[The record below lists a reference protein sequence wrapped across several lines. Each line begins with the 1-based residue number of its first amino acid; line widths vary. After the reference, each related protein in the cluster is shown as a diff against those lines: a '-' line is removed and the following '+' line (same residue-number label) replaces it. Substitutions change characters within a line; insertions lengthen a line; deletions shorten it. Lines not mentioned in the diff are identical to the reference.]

1 MTDWSGERSPGLS
14 HREVAQVATVAELAA
29 LLRQLRRRE
38 ARLEGASPLTYRDL
52 AAKTGW
58 SRGILGEYFA
68 GRVLPP
74 TDRFDI
80 LIRLL
85 GATPAEQGALA
96 TARDR
101 VEERRRS
108 GGSADPVAPAVPSPR
123 QLPPAVPGFAGRASQ
138 LAELDRL
145 LEADA
150 ATPIALITAVSGTA
164 GVGKTALALHWAHR
178 VADRF
183 ADGQLYLNL
192 RGFDPTGAPV
202 APAEA
207 VRTLLDALGV
217 PPQRIP
223 ASLDAQAALY
233 RGLLAERHVLVV
245 LDNAR
250 DADQVRPLLPG
261 GPACRILVTSRN
273 PLAGLVST
281 GGARPITLDLL
292 TPAEAR
298 QLLAARIGAARVV
311 AEPEAVDDI
320 VTACTRLPLGLAIV
334 AARAALHPE
343 FPLDAL
349 AGELRDARGGLA
361 AFAGT
366 DPASDVRAVFS
377 WSYRALSPAA
387 ARLFRLLS
395 LHPGP
400 SVGAPAAASLAGLP
414 PHRVRPLLAELTD
427 ANLVAEQG
435 PGRYACHDLLV
446 AYAAELTA
454 GVDPEQE
461 RREASRRVLD
471 HYLHTAHAADRRLD
485 PHRDPIPLL
494 TASPGVTPGQFAD
507 HGAALAWFDAELPAL
522 LATAEEAAT
531 ARLDRHLC
539 RLTRTM
545 AHALERRGQWH
556 RWAAVQELAV
566 AAAQRLN
573 DPAEEAHA
581 RRSLG
586 RSQVHLGRI
595 DRATDHFETAGR
607 LYRLAADRLGQ
618 GRIQFDLSWIAVRQN
633 RYPDA
638 LRHSREALALFTA
651 AGSRSG
657 QGRALNNIGWCLS
670 WLGQHEEAV
679 DYCRRALDTLLDLDD
694 RFGAADGW
702 DSLGHAQHELGRYR
716 EAAES
721 YQQSY
726 ALWRELG
733 HRYQEADL
741 LARLGDTQS
750 AIGDLDAASDTWHR
764 ALGILDDLD
773 HPDAEQV
780 KARLDRV
787 GRAPSR

>member
-14 HREVAQVATVAELAA
+14 HREMARVQTVAELAA
-29 LLRQLRRRE
+29 LLRHLRRRE
-38 ARLEGASPLTYRDL
+38 ARLEGASPLTYREL

-85 GATPAEQGALA
+85 GATPGEQGALA

-101 VEERRRS
+101 VEERRRPA
-108 GGSADPVAPAVPSPR
+108 GPAEPVTPAPASPR
-123 QLPPAVPGFAGRASQ
+123 QLPPTVPGFTGRASQ

-145 LEADA
+145 LEADPA
-150 ATPIALITAVSGTA
+150 APVALITAVSGTA

-183 ADGQLYLNL
+183 SDGQLYLNL
-192 RGFDPTGAPV
+192 RGFDPTGSPV

-207 VRTLLDALGV
+207 IRALLDALGV

-223 ASLDAQAALY
+223 ATLDGQAALY
-233 RGLLAERHVLVV
+233 RGLLAARHTLVV

-261 GPACRILVTSRN
+261 GPACRVLVTSRN
-273 PLAGLVST
+273 QLAGLVST
-281 GGARPITLDLL
+281 GGARPIVLDLL
-292 TPAEAR
+292 NWAEAR
-298 QLLAARIGAARVV
+298 QLLAARIGAERVA
-311 AEPEAVDDI
+311 AEPRAVDDI
-320 VTACTRLPLGLAIV
+320 VNACSRLPLGLAIV
-334 AARAALHPE
+334 AARAALNPG
-343 FPLDAL
+343 FALGAL
-349 AGELRDARGGLA
+349 AAELGEARGGLA
-361 AFAGT
+361 AFTGS

-377 WSYRALSPAA
+377 WSYRALGPET
-387 ARLFRLLS
+387 ARLFRLLA

-400 SVGAPAAASLAGLP
+400 SVGTPAVASLAGLP
-414 PHRVRPLLAELTD
+414 PGEVRPLLAELTD
-427 ANLVAEQG
+427 ANLVAEHG

-446 AYAAELTA
+446 AYAAELTVA
-454 GVDPEQE
+454 VDPEAE
-461 RREASRRVLD
+461 RRAASRRVLD

-494 TASPGVTPGQFAD
+494 AASPGVTPGRIAD
-507 HGAALAWFDAELPAL
+507 HGAALAWFDLELPAL

-531 ARLDRHLC
+531 ARLDRQLC

-545 AHALERRGQWH
+545 AHVLERRGHWH

-566 AAAQRLN
+566 AAAQRLA

-586 RSQVHLGRI
+586 RALVHLGRVEPAVDQLDI
-595 DRATDHFETAGR
+595 AGEF
-607 LYRLAADRLGQ
+607 YRVAADRLGQ
-618 GRIQFDLSWIAVRQN
+618 GRIQFDRCWIAVRQN

-638 LRHSREALALFTA
+638 LRHSRAALDLFTA

-670 WLGQHEEAV
+670 WLGHHEEGV
-679 DYCRRALDTLLDLDD
+679 EYCRQALDVLLELDD
-694 RFGAADGW
+694 RFGAADAW

-721 YQQSY
+721 YQHSY

-764 ALGILDDLD
+764 ALDILDDLD

-787 GRAPSR
+787 GRAPGR